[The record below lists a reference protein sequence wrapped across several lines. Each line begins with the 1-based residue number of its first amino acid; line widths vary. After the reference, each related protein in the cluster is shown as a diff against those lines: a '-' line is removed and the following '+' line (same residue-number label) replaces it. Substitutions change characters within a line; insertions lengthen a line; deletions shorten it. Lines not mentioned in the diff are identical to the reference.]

1 MNYSTSLTTRAP
13 GRARPDLRRT
23 GAMLAPAR
31 CPFGRMLAIMLALVV
46 VGVVALALPLPAQA
60 QEPTRLQD
68 QVTDLTGRQVLAS
81 GRSRIDASLAELRRT
96 RNVQLFVLFVE
107 TTGNRTVTEYADDI
121 ARRSS
126 L

>member
-1 MNYSTSLTTRAP
+1 MTDIRSLASRAP

-23 GAMLAPAR
+23 GASIAPAR
-31 CPFGRMLAIMLALVV
+31 YPFGRMLAAMLALTVI
-46 VGVVALALPLPAQA
+46 GVVALVLPLPALA

-81 GRSRIDASLAELRRT
+81 GRSRIDASLAELRRA

-107 TTGNRTVTEYADDI
+107 TTGNRTVT
-121 ARRSS
+121 
-126 L
+126 